1 MDKGNIV
8 LWPLVDFLSKNV
20 LKEKNNM
27 YIGTLQYNVLIS
39 LPRRENKED
48 YLNLEMTYNLVI
60 ARPHRS

>member
-1 MDKGNIV
+1 MNKGNIV

-27 YIGTLQYNVLIS
+27 YIGTQQYNVLIS

-48 YLNLEMTYNLVI
+48 YLNLEMTYNLI
-60 ARPHRS
+60 ARPQRS